1 MTYKYTFGK
10 PIETDAVVL
19 QMENADQS
27 VPYVTMKE
35 TGFTYDMEKSDIV
48 YGLGEN
54 VRGINKRGWVYQSRC
69 TDDPSHTEDKRSL
82 YAAHNFIIVEGKET
96 FGVFVDTPSLVTFD
110 IGYTNKNVLDVEIPD
125 GDYYLYIIGGENP
138 YAIVKEFRKMI
149 GKSYIAPKWA
159 FGYGQSRW
167 SYMNEDEVREVV
179 AEHQKNDIP
188 LDSIY
193 LDIDYMERYKDFT
206 VDEKAFPEFEKFVKE
221 MKDQNI
227 HLVPII
233 DAGVKI
239 EEGYDTYEEG
249 IENGYFCKKENGEE
263 FVAGVWP
270 GRVHFPDVLND
281 DARKWF
287 GNKYQFLL
295 DQGIDGFWNDMNEP
309 AIFYSEDHLNEVF
322 DKIDDYKS
330 MNLDVNT
337 FFEFK
342 DMVLGIANNT
352 DDYKRFYH
360 SYKGETIRHDKVH
373 NLFGYNM
380 TRAAGEAF
388 DRLRPEERI
397 LMFSRSSY
405 IGMHRYGGIWQGDNL
420 SWWSHILLNLRMLPS
435 LNMCGVLYT
444 GADLGG
450 FGADTTEDLVMRWLE
465 LGIFTPLMRNH
476 SAMGTRRQEAYRF
489 QDTED
494 FKNIIGI
501 RYGLLPYLYSEY
513 MKAALKDEMYFLPL
527 SFVYAQDERA
537 KQVED
542 QLMVGESIMIA
553 PVYEQNKS
561 GRYVY
566 LPEEMKM
573 YRMRSLTDMDEE
585 ILSKGDHYVKA
596 ELNEVLIF
604 VRPDHIVPMS
614 CGGNNVASVD
624 ESKLKVFGFVKEKA
638 QYELYND
645 DGVSKDYDL
654 DKNTVTITAYADGRM
669 EVDGNAGIEVEK
681 MF

>member
-1 MTYKYTFGK
+1 MIYKYTFGT
-10 PIETDAVVL
+10 PIETDAVVVKVENSEGRSPYIKAHEYGFDYT
-19 QMENADQS
+19 MEAA
-27 VPYVTMKE
+27 
-35 TGFTYDMEKSDIV
+35 DIV

-54 VRGINKRGWVYQSRC
+54 VRGINKRGWQYQSRC

-82 YAAHNFIIVEGKET
+82 YAAHNFIIVEGRET
-96 FGVFVDTPSLVTFD
+96 FGVFIDTPSLVTFD
-110 IGYTNKNVLDVEIPD
+110 IGYTNKNVLSVEVPD
-125 GDYYLYIIGGENP
+125 GDYHLYIIDGTDTYE
-138 YAIVKEFRKMI
+138 IVKEFRKII
-149 GKSYIAPKWA
+149 GTSYIAPKWA
-159 FGYGQSRW
+159 FGFGQSRW

-179 AEHQKNDIP
+179 AEHKKNNIP
-188 LDSIY
+188 LDSVY

-206 VDEKAFPEFEKFVKE
+206 VDEKAFPEFEKFVQE
-221 MKDQNI
+221 MKQEGI

-239 EEGYDTYEEG
+239 EEGYETYEEG
-249 IENGYFCKKENGEE
+249 IKNGYFCKKENGDE

-287 GNKYQFLL
+287 GDKYQFLL

-309 AIFYSEDHLNEVF
+309 AIFYSEDHLKEVF
-322 DKIDDYKS
+322 EKIEEYKT
-330 MNLDVNT
+330 MNLDVNS

-342 DMVLGIANNT
+342 DLVFGISNNAE
-352 DDYKRFYH
+352 DYKSFYH
-360 SYKGETIRHDKVH
+360 NYKGEKIRHDKVH
-373 NLFGYNM
+373 NLFGYHM

-450 FGADTTEDLVMRWLE
+450 FGADTTEDLVMRWME

-476 SAMGTRRQEAYRF
+476 SAMGTRRQEVYRF
-489 QDTED
+489 EDTED
-494 FKNIIGI
+494 FKNVIGL

-527 SFVYAQDERA
+527 SFVYKNDERV
-537 KQVED
+537 KQIED

-566 LPEEMKM
+566 LPEEMKL
-573 YRMRSLTDMDEE
+573 YRMRSLTDYEEE
-585 ILSKGDHYVKA
+585 ILGAGDHYVRA

-604 VRPDHIVPMS
+604 VRPDHILPMS
-614 CGGNNVASVD
+614 YGGSNVASVD
-624 ESKLKVFGFVKEKA
+624 EKKLRIFGFVKEKA

-645 DGVSKDYDL
+645 DGISKDYDL
-654 DKNTVTITAYADGRM
+654 DKNTIAITAYADGTVAV
-669 EVDGNAGIEVEK
+669 EGNTEIKTEK
-681 MF
+681 RF

>member
-110 IGYTNKNVLDVEIPD
+110 IGYTNKNVLDVEVPD
-125 GDYYLYIIGGENP
+125 GDYYLYIIEGENP

-585 ILSKGDHYVKA
+585 ILSQGDHYVKA

-654 DKNTVTITAYADGRM
+654 DKNTVAITAYADGRI